1 MPRIFEYGLPGF
13 QFGMPD
19 ACCVESFR
27 DAPLGNHALIKGANG
42 VGKTASVI
50 DPFLTLLKLHVKTD
64 RKTSVARYM
73 REHDAKLP
81 YIYYVDILIDGQN
94 VDPNLDMVLAG
105 FYIDNTRLDDAKNRP
120 QEHGFHFLVRHSS
133 SVWTDTGDQR
143 PVYERLGIPLVE
155 HHPSNYNRKKI
166 ADIETARRIFSRDAP
181 TMRARTYNIK
191 SGTPNPEFIKH
202 LSEATRYDFAS
213 ALPQFVELSTS
224 EGGSNL
230 QNLSE
235 ASMLDKFLFNPIQNR
250 VLPPKKQGDLL
261 KMLTKSCEDDLDLG
275 LRQSQIRFLAEAERR
290 LETMGAMAE
299 ATEAAQSSLE
309 DEKSRLRSL
318 ANALKS
324 GEESKTRESD
334 SVLSALEA
342 NARDRLETN
351 RHISSSNYRAEQSQ
365 LHDLVMKKEKTEKD
379 LADAETRADRASL
392 EYRMARA
399 SDALEKE
406 AKAKARLTACDL
418 SLTQFKE
425 NNDFDNTNDIDLTL
439 HLLNDEEIEERTAAL
454 SCAKQAL
461 GKAKTDTKSAHESLI
476 RAERECARAEAG
488 LESRKS
494 AYEAEVARVGEKLAN
509 IDLAMAINDFGF
521 VNWPAAERKRAE
533 AVAAHEAASELAQKI
548 TSESLAA
555 NKELKSLQEKAR
567 RLCQER
573 DSAQLAAESAKKKL
587 DALEKEIEAI
597 ERRGGGANHLAS
609 RTACEESVA
618 CIDRDIAS
626 LQPQIQE
633 ANAKALKSSQ
643 KLSAAQEGTL
653 MLPEGAT
660 RALEA
665 AGVKARPAT
674 EYIADMD
681 SSVRSELLRRVPSAA
696 ACVVVEDELLEPAL
710 RALSCE
716 GDEWFAGAVG
726 VLKHSEIR
734 DPRTINE
741 GRFAAHP
748 DAAYI
753 VDRDRRT
760 NELSEEAAGLA
771 AEAKR
776 LVDRES
782 SLSLVSTKISL
793 LSLRWYEGEMDSLDA
808 YKNFYEEAGENARK
822 AETAAAAAGE
832 QETALQA
839 SIRELDSSL
848 REAKEE
854 SERYRLAADK
864 VQEILALRPGL
875 EDAADAVEKAK
886 EAARAA
892 QRASDA
898 AAAEHAA
905 RQESETKCSDEV
917 SSLKRDLNRLEN
929 RLMTVSRPASGS
941 RLESMSFDELYEL
954 RPLAYQKLARQKP
967 ELDTLERRRNDAQKH
982 AAECGLI
989 AQRALEELEE
999 GDKIPAANE
1008 VAESELSRLEQA
1020 MRTSCL
1026 EAERAKLTNASATK
1040 EHEAKQSRIKRLL
1053 DDFRQEYAGA
1063 EPLRIEEIMP
1073 HPQKKLRELNE
1084 KKGALEAARRD
1095 LDVSIRLYS
1104 DALNNLIR
1112 RCSPYF
1118 VIVPDPDGD
1127 KENLDESSTEKPASL
1142 VDEWFDKFI
1151 LANCDYNSKKQ
1162 AFESA
1167 LARHNASVREKDDS
1181 TLLLAL
1187 VSARRKGSTTE
1198 ADIESTKQALQGAL
1212 LSLRATE
1219 SNARIAREAL
1229 VNELDG
1235 IGRAAVAQLSQVQ
1248 AKGNGEF
1255 RFTQLS
1261 AATNISEN
1269 ERLEDLDGWLARAI
1283 AAAGELAQAKG
1294 DPASRH
1300 EHIESYFKA
1309 NVLSVK
1315 CIIAQRLGIP
1325 QTALGDG
1332 FVKIRSPRV
1341 VDKGRFIFWKDLKN
1355 PSGGEK
1361 LSARLRV
1368 IAALMSSNCMDK
1380 HVTSIM
1386 MVDTLFGGLSDD
1398 ALIEPVF
1405 QVLEKS
1411 RIQLIVVEDRIRDE
1425 HINARFPHITTIY
1438 SGKHNGGRAPVC
1450 SVEKSGEENMVA
1462 FFTAMGKGTQGALF

>member
-27 DAPLGNHALIKGANG
+27 DAPLGNHALVKGANG

-81 YIYYVDILIDGQN
+81 YIYYVDMLIDGQK

-120 QEHGFHFLVRHSS
+120 QEHGFHFLVQHSS
-133 SVWTDTGDQR
+133 SVWTDAGDQR

-155 HHPSNYNRKKI
+155 HHSNDYNRKKI
-166 ADIETARRIFSRDAP
+166 ADIETARRIFSRDTP
-181 TMRARTYNIK
+181 TVRARTYNIK
-191 SGTPNPEFIKH
+191 SGSPNPEFIKH

-213 ALPQFVELSTS
+213 ALPQCVELSTS

-261 KMLTKSCEDDLDLG
+261 KMLTKSCEDDLDSG
-275 LRQSQIRFLAEAERR
+275 LRQSQIRFLTEAERR
-290 LETMGAMAE
+290 LEAMGVMAE
-299 ATEAAQSSLE
+299 SAAAAQAALKE
-309 DEKSRLRSL
+309 EKNRIQAL
-318 ANALKS
+318 ANALRA
-324 GEESKTRESD
+324 GEESKNQESD
-334 SVLSALEA
+334 GIHAA
-342 NARDRLETN
+342 LETN
-351 RHISSSNYRAEQSQ
+351 ARNRFEVNRHIASSNYRTEQSQ
-365 LHDLVMKKEKTEKD
+365 LRDLAMKKEQTEKD
-379 LADAETRADRASL
+379 LATARAHANQASL
-392 EYRMARA
+392 EHRLARA

-406 AKAKARLTACDL
+406 SKAKALLAARDL
-418 SLTQFKE
+418 ALTQFKE
-425 NNDFDNTNDIDLTL
+425 NNDFDSTNDIDLTL
-439 HLLNDEEIEERTAAL
+439 HLINDEEIEKRTAAL
-454 SCAKQAL
+454 SCAMQAL
-461 GKAKTDTKSAHESLI
+461 DKAKTDTRAAHETLI
-476 RAERECARAEAG
+476 RAEREYARAETG
-488 LESRKS
+488 LESRKTD
-494 AYEAEVARVGEKLAN
+494 YEAKIARVREKLAE
-509 IDLAMAINDFGF
+509 IDLAAEVNDFGF
-521 VNWPAAERKRAE
+521 VNWPAAERKHAE
-533 AVAAHEAASELAQKI
+533 ATAAHETASELVEKI
-548 TSESLAA
+548 ASESLAA
-555 NKELKSLQEKAR
+555 NKELKSLQEESR
-567 RLCQER
+567 RLCQAL
-573 DSAQLAAESAKKKL
+573 DSAKLAEENAKKNL
-587 DALEKEIEAI
+587 EALEKEIEAI
-597 ERRGGGANHLAS
+597 ENREGGSFHLAS
-609 RTACEESVA
+609 RTACEESA
-618 CIDRDIAS
+618 AGIDRDIAS
-626 LQPQIQE
+626 LQPQIHE
-633 ANAKALKSSQ
+633 ARAKALKSGQ
-643 KLSAAQEGTL
+643 KLAAAEEGTL

-660 RALEA
+660 RTLEA

-674 EYIADMD
+674 DYIADMD

-696 ACVVVEDELLEPAL
+696 ACVVVEDELLETAL

-734 DPRTINE
+734 DPRAINE

-760 NELSEEAAGLA
+760 KELFDEAADLA
-771 AEAKR
+771 AETKR
-776 LVDRES
+776 LVNKES
-782 SLSLVSTKISL
+782 SLSLASTEISL
-793 LSLRWYEGEMDSLDA
+793 LSLRWYEGELDSLDA
-808 YKNFYEEAGENARK
+808 YKTFREETSEKARK
-822 AETAAAAAGE
+822 AEAAVTAAVE
-832 QETALQA
+832 QEAGLQTR
-839 SIRELDSSL
+839 IHELDSAL
-848 REAKEE
+848 YEAKEE
-854 SERYRLAADK
+854 SERCRLVADN
-864 VQEILALRPGL
+864 VQGVLALRPGL
-875 EDAADAVEKAK
+875 ETAAAAVEEAK
-886 EAARAA
+886 EGAAAA
-892 QRASDA
+892 QRARDA
-898 AAAEHAA
+898 AAAKRTA

-929 RLMTVSRPASGS
+929 RLMAVPRPASGS
-941 RLESMSFDELYEL
+941 RLEDMSFDELYEL
-954 RPLAYQKLARQKP
+954 RPLAYQKLAEQKP
-967 ELDTLERRRNDAQKH
+967 ELDILERQRNAAQKH

-989 AQRALEELEE
+989 AQRALEELDE

-1008 VAESELSRLEQA
+1008 VAESELYRLEQA
-1020 MRTSCL
+1020 ARSSCL
-1026 EAERAKLTNASATK
+1026 KAESAKLADDAATK
-1040 EHEAKQSRIKRLL
+1040 ELESKQGRINRLL
-1053 DDFRQEYAGA
+1053 DDFRQEYAGGA
-1063 EPLRIEEIMP
+1063 PLRVEEIMP
-1073 HPQKKLRELNE
+1073 QPQKKLRELDEEQNT
-1084 KKGALEAARRD
+1084 LETARRE
-1095 LDVSIRLYS
+1095 LDASIRLYS

-1118 VIVPDPDGD
+1118 AIAPDLDGD
-1127 KENLDESSTEKPASL
+1127 KESLDESSAEKLTLL
-1142 VDEWFDKFI
+1142 VDERINGFVSAQRDYDAKKCNFDR
-1151 LANCDYNSKKQ
+1151 
-1162 AFESA
+1162 A
-1167 LARHNASVREKDDS
+1167 LGRHNASVREKDDS
-1181 TLLLAL
+1181 TLSLAL
-1187 VSARRKGSTTE
+1187 VIPRRKNSPTE
-1198 ADIESTKQALQGAL
+1198 DDIESTKQALQGAL
-1212 LSLRATE
+1212 LSLKATE
-1219 SNARIAREAL
+1219 GNARIAREAL

-1235 IGRAAVAQLSQVQ
+1235 IGRAGVARLSQVQ
-1248 AKGNGEF
+1248 ARGNGEF

-1261 AATNISEN
+1261 GSSSISEN
-1269 ERLEDLDGWLARAI
+1269 ERLEGLDEWLARAV

-1309 NVLSVK
+1309 NVLNAK
-1315 CIIAQRLGIP
+1315 CIIAQRLGVA

-1332 FVKIRSPRV
+1332 FVKIRSPRAI
-1341 VDKGRFIFWKDLKN
+1341 DKGRFILWKDLKN

-1368 IAALMSSNCMDK
+1368 IAALMSSNCMEK
-1380 HVTSIM
+1380 NVTSIM

-1438 SGKHNGGRAPVC
+1438 TGKHNGGRAPVC